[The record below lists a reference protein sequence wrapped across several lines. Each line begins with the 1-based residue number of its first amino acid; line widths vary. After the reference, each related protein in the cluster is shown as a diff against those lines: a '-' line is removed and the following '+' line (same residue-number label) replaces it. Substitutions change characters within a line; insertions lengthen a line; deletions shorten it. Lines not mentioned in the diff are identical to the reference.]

1 VRDLNRNCGIP
12 TLVAQRRFALLCES
26 QSPFGSCF
34 RPPEFQRV
42 DAVRYDFRLFMAYRP
57 ALYARSHEIP
67 QALYR
72 LSPVPEAPAGFVL
85 SVRREDMPQA
95 MSAPSNVIPFR
106 RRGPKRAEL
115 EVYRRITRNW
125 SDAMRRLMFPHHW
138 EGDKDRKGEK

>member
-1 VRDLNRNCGIP
+1 VGDLNRNCGIP

-72 LSPVPEAPAGFVL
+72 LSPVPEAPALDL
-85 SVRREDMPQA
+85 S
-95 MSAPSNVIPFR
+95 
-106 RRGPKRAEL
+106 
-115 EVYRRITRNW
+115 
-125 SDAMRRLMFPHHW
+125 
-138 EGDKDRKGEK
+138 